1 MRKFFYARL
10 AADNLKKNRQTYLPY
25 LISGSITCAMLYVIC
40 SLSMNDGLTK
50 MAKGRD
56 SAPVI
61 LRIGT
66 FLAMFF
72 AAIFL
77 FYTNSFLMKHR
88 RKEFGLYQ
96 LLGMEK
102 RHLARVLLG
111 ETFFSLMIT
120 VLTGFTAG
128 ILLDKLMFLL
138 LLRIMG
144 GMSAAEIPFGFHI
157 CGRAMLYVGA
167 FFGIVFFLILLNAV
181 RIVHFTKPVTM
192 LSEANAGEREPKTKL
207 VMTILGVLL
216 LGTGYTM
223 SILAKNTD
231 LILKLMLP
239 AVLSVIAGTYLL
251 FTAGSIA
258 LLKLLKR
265 NKFYYYKTRHF
276 TSVSGMIYRMKQ
288 NAVGLGSICILSTM
302 VLVMVSSTTCMM
314 LGMNDLLAQMYPREA
329 VFSLFCS
336 ADKEPEF
343 IEKINAYMAENNVT
357 PENPVSYTKFT
368 MPCLFMDGKVVGFDY
383 YDSSIGV
390 QNRMLTVIS
399 SDFYTRMT
407 GTDIPLEKNEILLA
421 CGETLPSLRQ
431 QTEICGIPFRIRKLT
446 EPIYGYNDQ
455 PMNIL
460 AVVSDTDVLKQI
472 AGSET
477 DDLRYT
483 YAFDMPAEREEELFG
498 DMDTRWK
505 DEQLSERLGHA
516 EVDLRSEMKTVYLS
530 IFGGFFFIALFLGV
544 LFTLQMVLMIYYK
557 QISEGHDD
565 RQRYVIMQNV
575 GMSLGEVKQ
584 TIRSQILTVFFLPLV
599 LAAIH
604 TAFCIPV
611 ITRVLSQMEL
621 INLKLIYLILAGTF
635 LCFSLLYVLIYALTA
650 KIYYRIVSTKTAET

>member
-50 MAKGRD
+50 MAKGSD
-56 SAPVI
+56 STPVI

-88 RKEFGLYQ
+88 RKDFGLYQ

-120 VLTGFTAG
+120 VLIGFTTG

-138 LLRIMG
+138 MLRIMG
-144 GMSAAEIPFGFHI
+144 SMSAAEIPFGFHI

-239 AVLSVIAGTYLL
+239 AVLCVIAGTYML

-265 NKFYYYKTRHF
+265 NQSYYYKTRHF

-314 LGMNDLLAQMYPREA
+314 LGMNDLLRQMYPREA
-329 VFSLFCS
+329 VFTLFCG

-357 PENPVSYTKFT
+357 PENPVTYTQFT
-368 MPCLFMDGKVVGFDY
+368 MPCLFMDGKIVGFDY

-390 QNRMLTVIS
+390 QNRMLTVICN
-399 SDFYTRMT
+399 DYYTRMT
-407 GTDIPLEKNEILLA
+407 GIEIPLEKNEILLA

-431 QTEICGIPFRIRKLT
+431 QTEIRGIRFRIRKLT
-446 EPIYGYNDQ
+446 EPIYGYYDQ

-477 DDLRYT
+477 DDMKYT

-505 DEQLSERLGHA
+505 NNQLSERLGYA
-516 EVDLRSEMKTVYLS
+516 EVDLRTEMKTVYLS
-530 IFGGFFFIALFLGV
+530 IFGGLFFIALFLGV
-544 LFTLQMVLMIYYK
+544 LFTLQMILMIYYK

-650 KIYYRIVSTKTAET
+650 KIYYRIISTKTTEA